1 MMTKNK
7 AYKSIRISEEF
18 AKLLQHRLDAE
29 KLAKEIIGILID
41 KKIILEYDPEVI
53 AIALRLVLQSTE
65 KLGEII

>member
-41 KKIILEYDPEVI
+41 KKII
-53 AIALRLVLQSTE
+53 
-65 KLGEII
+65 